1 MARILRFFVLEV
13 VFWGA
18 VTIVSAQTATP
29 EPVWT
34 GSAGAGVAVTGGNSD
49 TANYSLSLDLKRD
62 PKTRNLMKFAGVYLR
77 GDQNN
82 ETTVDRLSLDFR
94 DEYKFDDRTF
104 LFGEFSYFRD
114 PFKAIDY
121 LMNPVGGIGYK
132 LSATDRL
139 TLAVTGGLGVVWEK
153 DPNVDVATSGTVN
166 AGQNLSYKLS
176 DSAAVTQAISALWK
190 MDDFGDSL
198 YHFSVGLSS
207 TLTKRSELKIDLI
220 DDFKNRTP
228 SPEIKKND
236 YALIASLVFK
246 F

>member
-1 MARILRFFVLEV
+1 MVGNVRFMVLQA

-18 VTIVSAQTATP
+18 MTLASAQTPAP

-34 GSAGAGVAVTGGNSD
+34 GSAGAGLALTGGNSD

-62 PKTRNLMKFAGVYLR
+62 PKTRNVMKFAGVYLR
-77 GDQNN
+77 GSQNK

-94 DEYKFDDRTF
+94 DDYKLDERTF
-104 LFGEFSYFRD
+104 AYGEFSYFRD

-121 LMNPVGGIGYK
+121 LMNPQGGIGYR
-132 LSATDRL
+132 LVATDRL
-139 TLAVTGGLGVVWEK
+139 ALDVTGGLGVAWEK
-153 DPNVDVATSGTVN
+153 DPNLDVATSGTVN
-166 AGQNLSYKLS
+166 GGQTLSYKLS
-176 DSAAVTQAISALWK
+176 ESAAITQSVAALWK

-198 YHFSVGLSS
+198 YHFAVGLSS
-207 TLTKRSELKIDLI
+207 ALTKRSELKIDLI
-220 DDFKNRTP
+220 DDFRSQTP

-236 YALIASLVFK
+236 YALIASLLFK